1 MGCFNMMCVA
11 TGTTI
16 IHGDQVYMVPLLLRE
31 DKRGTGTYIADD
43 VELVGLPIAG
53 IYDDYGWL
61 EEINEHFF
69 EEAVADFLKEVKQR
83 RFKKGIEV
91 NTFNLE
97 ELKELYENEAIKIAF
112 FKKDFIDNMLK
123 EKIKSH
129 TNYQNMLKR
138 WDKKPE
144 DYVYNFEPRE
154 IYVPGSQTAE
164 SSLKKTFRTQFLEGN
179 KLDEKYFKKYH
190 TSYELLDTILWW
202 LNKRE
207 IRLTG
212 SMYGSQEQ
220 HLEADLILT
229 NYLEEHLKRKYEEQK
244 EDDERL
250 EDKSFEDWKQ
260 ILLE

>member
-16 IHGDQVYMVPLLLRE
+16 INGNKVYAVPLLLRE

-61 EEINEHFF
+61 EEINERFF
-69 EEAVADFLKEVKQR
+69 KEAVAEFLKEVKQK
-83 RFKKGIEV
+83 RFQRGIEIE
-91 NTFNLE
+91 TFGLE
-97 ELKELYENEAIKIAF
+97 KLKELYENESIKIAF
-112 FKKDFIDNMLK
+112 FKKDFVDSMLK

-138 WDKKPE
+138 WKKEPE
-144 DYVYNFEPRE
+144 DYVYNFEPKE

-164 SSLKKTFRTQFLEGN
+164 SSLKKTFRAQFLKGDEQ
-179 KLDEKYFKKYH
+179 DEKYFKKYH
-190 TSYELLDTILWW
+190 VSYELLDTILWW
-202 LNKRE
+202 LNQRE
-207 IRLTG
+207 IKLTG

-220 HLEADLILT
+220 HLKADLILM
-229 NYLEEHLKRKYEEQK
+229 NYLEEHLKKTYEVQK
-244 EDDERL
+244 EDDEDT
-250 EDKSFEDWKQ
+250 ENMSFEEWKEK
-260 ILLE
+260 IL